1 LSTRPPQLL
10 PTVKRGEIWLINFD
24 PSIGAEI
31 KKIRP
36 AVVVSSDAIG
46 VLPLKLI
53 TPITDWKPHYVT
65 NRWHVKL
72 DPSLTNGLSKISA
85 VDAFQI
91 KSQSLQRFIKRI
103 GSVTD
108 DEMELIVLG
117 IATVIEYP

>member
-1 LSTRPPQLL
+1 MSTKVPGLL

-53 TPITDWKPHYVT
+53 APITDWKPHYAS
-65 NRWHVKL
+65 NRWHVRL
-72 DPSLTNGLSKISA
+72 DPSSSNGLSKTSA

-91 KSQSLQRFIKRI
+91 KSQSLQRFIKKI

-117 IATVIEYP
+117 IAAVIEYP